1 MIRLIQNPQ
10 KGSGTSS
17 WRSWLEN
24 RKMERWKKYEEDEEK
39 REEPLEIEIHTL
51 AVPLSTKGGKEV
63 LDAIQTMYLELKRQ
77 GFPVARLQ
85 SDRGK
90 EFMNHALRRWCFN
103 RDIAKT
109 STAADDWRSNG
120 RAEVA
125 IKHLKSRMR
134 RVLFAAEV
142 DGQWWPAAARYVVE
156 KDKRTRQRKEGTIPR
171 FCQEV
176 MVKKRKWKSEELG
189 PRHVKGKYLAPVVDV
204 PNGHAVM
211 REDGTVHVLHHWKPL
226 PEPVDGWQF
235 VEVMR
240 EKSASWR
247 NPIVSGGG

>member
-1 MIRLIQNPQ
+1 
-10 KGSGTSS
+10 
-17 WRSWLEN
+17 
-24 RKMERWKKYEEDEEK
+24 MEEGDLDEYEEDEEK
-39 REEPLEIEIHTL
+39 REEPLQIEIHTL

-63 LDAIQTMYLELKRQ
+63 LGAIQTMYLELKRQ
-77 GFPVARLQ
+77 GFPVARLH

-142 DGQWWPAAARYVVE
+142 DGQWWPAAARCVVE

-176 MVKKRKWKSEELG
+176 MVLKRKWKSEELG
-189 PRHVKGKYLAPVVDV
+189 PRGSTWPRWWTY
-204 PNGHAVM
+204 
-211 REDGTVHVLHHWKPL
+211 RTVTP
-226 PEPVDGWQF
+226 
-235 VEVMR
+235 
-240 EKSASWR
+240 
-247 NPIVSGGG
+247 